1 VYNFVFYNIDIK
13 TKASIRDRFLVRVS
27 LLEIYNERLSDLL
40 DPSRDNLRIRE
51 DGVGGVYVDGLSE
64 HVVRSTEEI
73 LKLIHNGALLR
84 KTAATKMNVESSRSH
99 AVFTIVVEHAS
110 YTSDGGSV
118 ITIGKLRLVDLAGSE
133 KSVDY

>member
-1 VYNFVFYNIDIK
+1 MK
-13 TKASIRDRFLVRVS
+13 
-27 LLEIYNERLSDLL
+27 

-84 KTAATKMNVESSRSH
+84 KTAATKMNVVSFFYLAILH
-99 AVFTIVVEHAS
+99 VCVVPFAIRIS
-110 YTSDGGSV
+110 
-118 ITIGKLRLVDLAGSE
+118 L
-133 KSVDY
+133 